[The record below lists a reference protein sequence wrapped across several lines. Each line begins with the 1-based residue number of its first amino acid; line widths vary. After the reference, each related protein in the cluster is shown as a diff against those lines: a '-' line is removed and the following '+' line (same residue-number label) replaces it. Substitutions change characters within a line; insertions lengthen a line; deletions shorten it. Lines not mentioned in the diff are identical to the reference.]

1 MTKSNF
7 RSLSI
12 VKPRLKKYIPMHIEA
27 FGENVPLE
35 KRMEKYTTIKIRRFE
50 QKSFLGAVDAIPQ
63 ISHFMKQNN

>member
-1 MTKSNF
+1 
-7 RSLSI
+7 
-12 VKPRLKKYIPMHIEA
+12 MHIEA